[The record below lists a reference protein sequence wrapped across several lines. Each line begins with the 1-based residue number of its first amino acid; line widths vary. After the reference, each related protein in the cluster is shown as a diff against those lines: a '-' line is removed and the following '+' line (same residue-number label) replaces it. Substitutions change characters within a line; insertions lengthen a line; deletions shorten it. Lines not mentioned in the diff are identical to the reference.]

1 MTGGGL
7 SFNRGGRDYL
17 GGRLGR
23 AVEDIPRRITK
34 LNSHSF
40 SSSLGL
46 MDLIIDTI
54 EQQKAPSGGFG
65 SKVAGFFKSLLGG

>member
-7 SFNRGGRDYL
+7 SFNRGGREYL

-23 AVEDIPRRITK
+23 AVEDIPRRTTK

-54 EQQKAPSGGFG
+54 EQQRAQSGGIG